1 MRLCCV
7 NVNAEAPS
15 QQLLPVLYEDL
26 HLAKRPDTE
35 VTIKCVEPGIERGS
49 DVNSAYFSMLNKA
62 SIVDRVLEA
71 AAEGYDAAMVLC
83 FLDPGVREAR
93 EVVDIPVI
101 GVAEASMF
109 LACQMGGKFAIV
121 TLDEHKMML
130 EMEQNLKV
138 YGLEDRVTRN
148 PIVPIAIPM
157 REWATRGLHEPAW
170 VAAEVKDK
178 ARRCVEDGAEVVIV
192 GCAALAPITALGGV
206 SKIEGLEV
214 PIIDCVRAGL
224 KMAELRVELTQKLG
238 WPAASRAGLYAMPRE
253 RDVQRVR
260 HTFGLPV
267 RDRQQ
272 ING

>member
-7 NVNAEAPS
+7 NINPEGPS
-15 QQLLPVLYEDL
+15 QQLLPVLHE
-26 HLAKRPDTE
+26 AMRRVRRPDTE
-35 VTIKCVEPGIERGS
+35 VTIKCVEPGLHRGQ
-49 DVNSAYFSMLNKA
+49 DVNSAYFSILNKA
-62 SIVDRVLEA
+62 SIVDKVMEA

-109 LACQMGGKFAIV
+109 LACQLGGKFAIV

-130 EMEQNLKV
+130 EMEQNIRL

-157 REWATRGLHEPAW
+157 REWATRGIHEPEW
-170 VAAEVKDK
+170 VAAEVKEK
-178 ARRCVEDGAEVVIV
+178 ARRCLADGAEVVIV
-192 GCAALAPITALGGV
+192 GCAALGPITALGGV

-214 PIIDCVRAGL
+214 PIIDCVQAGL
-224 KMAELRVELTQKLG
+224 KAAEMRVEVAQRLG
-238 WPAASRAGLYAMPRE
+238 WVASRAGMYAMPRE
-253 RDVQRVR
+253 KDVQRVR

-267 RDRQQ
+267 RPG
-272 ING
+272 IGTTT